1 MKGDVNMYQLNM
13 DCEGPLTQND
23 NAYELCQ
30 EFIPEGGRFFS
41 IVSKYD
47 DFLADVVKKPGYKA
61 GDTLRLVL
69 PFLKAFGVTD
79 EKMEE
84 FSEKTL
90 VLLPGTEVMLPLING
105 LLPSFI
111 ISTSYMPYLEA
122 LCKLTSFPMKNCYCT
137 FVNLDEYF
145 LPKEEAET
153 LKALASE
160 IAEMAMIKWPLDAKG
175 HEDLEPLHHKTILRL
190 DEIFWKIIPSMSI
203 GRILNDVNPIG
214 GQEKARAVEDSVKRT
229 GLALNHVVYA
239 GDSITDC
246 QALDLVRNAGGIAIS
261 FNGNRYAIRSAEYA
275 ILSDNTCI
283 LYGISALLKEKGRDA
298 LSGLGCSER
307 GVLDSKALV
316 DAIRGLGISNEIFSE
331 MEGALERGM
340 LEVYYIP
347 DTDFEWLVEKSEK
360 IRKEVRGHKVGELG

>member
-1 MKGDVNMYQLNM
+1 MYQLNM

-47 DFLADVVKKPGYKA
+47 DFLADIIKKPGYKA

-69 PFLKAFGVTD
+69 PFLKAYGVTN
-79 EKMEE
+79 EKMEK

-90 VLLPGTEVMLPLING
+90 VLLPGTEVMLPHINA

-111 ISTSYMPYLEA
+111 ISTSYRPYLEA
-122 LCKLTSFPMKNCYCT
+122 LCKLTSFPLENCYCT
-137 FVNLDEYF
+137 AVTLDEYF
-145 LPKEEAET
+145 LSKDEAET
-153 LKALASE
+153 LQAIASE
-160 IAEMAMIKWPLDAKG
+160 IANMQMVEWPLDAKG
-175 HEDLEPLHHKTILRL
+175 HEDLEPIHQKTIMRL

-203 GRILNDVNPIG
+203 GRILDDVNPIG
-214 GQEKARAVEDSVKRT
+214 GPEKARAVKDSVKRT
-229 GLALNHVVYA
+229 GLDLEHVVYA

-246 QALDLVRNAGGIAIS
+246 QALDLVREAGGVAIS
-261 FNGNRYAIRSAEYA
+261 FNGNRYALRSAEYA

-283 LYGISALLKEKGRDA
+283 LYGISSLLKERGRDA
-298 LSGLGCSER
+298 FAGMGFSDM
-307 GVLDSKALV
+307 GVMDSKALV
-316 DAIRGLGISNEIFSE
+316 GAIGKLGISNEIFSE
-331 MEGALERGM
+331 MEGALEKGM
-340 LEVYYIP
+340 LELYYIP

>member
-1 MKGDVNMYQLNM
+1 MKGDVSMYQLNM

-30 EFIPEGGRFFS
+30 EFIPKGGQFFS

-47 DFLADVVKKPGYKA
+47 DFLADVIKRPGYKA

-79 EKMEE
+79 EKMEK
-84 FSEKTL
+84 FSERTL

-111 ISTSYMPYLEA
+111 ISTSYKPYLEA
-122 LCKLTSFPMKNCYCT
+122 LCKITSFPLENCYCT
-137 FVNLDEYF
+137 AVTLDEYF
-145 LPKEEAET
+145 LSKEEAVT

-160 IAEMAMIKWPLDAKG
+160 IARMKMMEWPLDAKG
-175 HEDLEPLHHKTILRL
+175 HEDLEPIHHKTIKRL

-203 GRILNDVNPIG
+203 GRILDEVNPIG
-214 GQEKARAVEDSVKRT
+214 GPEKARAVEDSVKRT
-229 GLALNHVVYA
+229 GLDLEHVVYA

-246 QALDLVRNAGGIAIS
+246 QALDLVREARGVAIS
-261 FNGNRYAIRSAEYA
+261 FNGNRYALRSAEYA
-275 ILSDNTCI
+275 ILSDNTCV
-283 LYGISALLKEKGRDA
+283 LYGISALLKERGRDA
-298 LSGLGCSER
+298 LSGIGSSDM
-307 GVLDSKALV
+307 GMLDSRELV
-316 DAIRGLGISNEIFSE
+316 DAIGRLGIGNKIRSEIGGS
-331 MEGALERGM
+331 LERGM

-347 DTDFEWLVEKSEK
+347 DTDFERLVEKSEK

>member
-1 MKGDVNMYQLNM
+1 MKGDVSMYQLNM

-47 DFLADVVKKPGYKA
+47 DFLADVIKRPSYKA

-79 EKMEE
+79 EKMEK

-90 VLLPGTEVMLPLING
+90 ILLPGTEVMLPLING

-111 ISTSYMPYLEA
+111 ISTSYRPYLEA
-122 LCKLTSFPMKNCYCT
+122 LCKLTSFPLDNCYCT
-137 FVNLDEYF
+137 LVTLDEYF

-160 IAEMAMIKWPLDAKG
+160 IARMEMIKWPLDAKG
-175 HEDLEPLHHKTILRL
+175 YEYLKPIHQKTIMRL

-203 GRILNDVNPIG
+203 GRILDEVNPIG
-214 GQEKARAVEDSVKRT
+214 GSEKARAVEDSVKRT
-229 GLALNHVVYA
+229 GLDLNHVVYA

-246 QALDLVRNAGGIAIS
+246 QALDLVRNAGGVAIS
-261 FNGNRYAIRSAEYA
+261 FNGNRYALKSAEYA

-283 LYGISALLKEKGRDA
+283 LYGISAFLKEKGRDA
-298 LSGLGCSER
+298 LSGLGFSER
-307 GVLDSKALV
+307 GVLDSKAVV
-316 DAIRGLGISNEIFSE
+316 DAIGGIRISHKIFSE
-331 MEGALERGM
+331 IEGSVERGM

-347 DTDFEWLVEKSEK
+347 GTDFERLVEKSEK
-360 IRKEVRGHKVGELG
+360 IRKEVRGHRVGELG

>member
-47 DFLADVVKKPGYKA
+47 DFLADVIKKPGYKA

-111 ISTSYMPYLEA
+111 ISTSYRPYLEA
-122 LCKLTSFPMKNCYCT
+122 LCKLTSFPLENCYCT
-137 FVNLDEYF
+137 AVTLDEYF
-145 LPKEEAET
+145 LPMEEAET
-153 LKALASE
+153 LKALSSE
-160 IAEMAMIKWPLDAKG
+160 IAGMEMMDWPLDAKG
-175 HEDLEPLHHKTILRL
+175 HEDLEPLHQKTISRL

-203 GRILNDVNPIG
+203 GRILDEVNPIG
-214 GQEKARAVEDSVKRT
+214 GQEKARAVDDSLKRT

-246 QALDLVRNAGGIAIS
+246 QALDLVREAGGVAIS
-261 FNGNRYAIRSAEYA
+261 FNGNRYALRSAEYA

-283 LYGISALLKEKGRDA
+283 LYGISSLLKEKGRDA
-298 LSGLGCSER
+298 FSDLGFPER
-307 GVLDSKALV
+307 GMLDSRALADRV
-316 DAIRGLGISNEIFSE
+316 GEIGISHKILSEIRGSV
-331 MEGALERGM
+331 EREM

-347 DTDFEWLVEKSEK
+347 DTDFERLVEKSERT
-360 IRKEVRGHKVGELG
+360 RKKVRGHKVGELG